1 MVRRKRKKNKREFN
15 ALRNQKRMSTKI
27 EISPLFKMNARHYIR
42 AAAHEQKK
50 NARPI
55 DISNIQVQFFSLLF
69 LFSATGQQ
77 HRGCHSA
84 TQYG

>member
-1 MVRRKRKKNKREFN
+1 
-15 ALRNQKRMSTKI
+15 
-27 EISPLFKMNARHYIR
+27 MNARHYVR
-42 AAAHEQKK
+42 PAAHEQKK
-50 NARPI
+50 KEKHARPI